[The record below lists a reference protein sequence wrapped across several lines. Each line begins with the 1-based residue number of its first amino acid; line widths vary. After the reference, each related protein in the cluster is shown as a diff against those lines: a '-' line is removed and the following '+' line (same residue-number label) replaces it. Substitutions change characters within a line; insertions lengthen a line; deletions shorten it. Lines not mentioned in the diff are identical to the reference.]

1 MVRARTS
8 GIRSGKPIGWA
19 PDRWRDG
26 TGDPRTSPW
35 AVRAFAAL
43 PPPVV
48 LASRRCESLT
58 PCVASFRRCLHH
70 AECPASITW
79 LSIAD
84 AKRLGIEVSPLDSAA
99 SVPAQTPARTP
110 PVSPAA
116 IPSQLWQVP

>member
-1 MVRARTS
+1 MARRNRRSAHFSVGGKGICSTAAAGGAGVATVRVVDALR
-8 GIRSGKPIGWA
+8 GK
-19 PDRWRDG
+19 
-26 TGDPRTSPW
+26 
-35 AVRAFAAL
+35 L
-43 PPPVV
+43 PP
-48 LASRRCESLT
+48 LSTSRSV
-58 PCVASFRRCLHH
+58 PQ
-70 AECPASITW
+70 SITW

>member
-1 MVRARTS
+1 MARRNRRSAHFSVGGKGICSTAAAVGAGVPTVRVVDALRGQAS
-8 GIRSGKPIGWA
+8 
-19 PDRWRDG
+19 
-26 TGDPRTSPW
+26 
-35 AVRAFAAL
+35 AVVYITQSV
-43 PPPVV
+43 PQ
-48 LASRRCESLT
+48 
-58 PCVASFRRCLHH
+58 
-70 AECPASITW
+70 SITW